1 MLSLE
6 HARVLLNQHFGF
18 DDFRSGQAEVVT
30 AILEGR
36 DAVVVMPTGSGNSL
50 CYQLPAMM
58 KEGATL
64 VVTPLIAL
72 M

>member
-1 MLSLE
+1 MHSLE

-18 DDFRSGQAEVVT
+18 SDFRAGQAEVVA

-36 DAVVVMPTGSGNSL
+36 DAVVVMPTGSGKSL
-50 CYQLPAMM
+50 CFQLPAMM

-64 VVTPLIAL
+64 VV
-72 M
+72 